1 MKNNIILASKS
12 VFRAQLLTRAA
23 VDFDVVAAHV
33 DERAIERDNQLSKLD
48 QKARTAHLAAAKA
61 FAVAQQHNDRF
72 VIGAD
77 QTIMLGQMPLHKP
90 RDGDHLREQLKMMRG
105 KTHSLISAAVIAKN
119 NQILAETSQTVK
131 LTMRNFKDEEME
143 KVIAASGDELLQCA
157 GGYQLEGPSVQL
169 FEKVDGDY
177 FTVLGLPLLP
187 LLKALR
193 EVGALS

>member
-1 MKNNIILASKS
+1 MKNKIILASKS
-12 VFRAQLLTRAA
+12 VYRQQLLRNAG
-23 VDFDVVAAHV
+23 VNFDVAAARV

-48 QKARTAHLAAAKA
+48 QPARTAHLAAAKA
-61 FAVAQQHNDRF
+61 FAVAQHHPDCF

-90 RDGDHLREQLKMMRG
+90 RDMSHLREQLKMMRG
-105 KTHSLISAAVIAKN
+105 KTHRLVSAAVIAKN

-131 LTMRNFKDEEME
+131 LTMRDFTDPEME
-143 KVIAASGDELLQCA
+143 KVIDLAGETLLQCA
-157 GGYQLEGPSVQL
+157 GGYQLEGPSINL
-169 FEKVDGDY
+169 FEKIDGDY

-193 EVGALS
+193 NLEAL

>member
-1 MKNNIILASKS
+1 MLRNSGLN
-12 VFRAQLLTRAA
+12 
-23 VDFDVVAAHV
+23 FDIVPAHV

-48 QKARTAHLAAAKA
+48 QKSRTAHLAAAKA
-61 FAVAQQHNDRF
+61 FAVAQKHPDCF

-77 QTIMLGQMPLHKP
+77 QTIMLGQTPLHKP
-90 RDGDHLREQLKMMRG
+90 RDGAHLREQLKMMRG
-105 KTHSLISAAVIAKN
+105 KTHSLVSAAIIAKN
-119 NQILAETSQTVK
+119 NEILAETSQTVK
-131 LTMRNFKDEEME
+131 LAMRNFTDDELE
-143 KVIAASGDELLQCA
+143 KVIKIAGDELLQCA

-193 EVGALS
+193 DVGALS